1 MRGLPSAAVNS
12 RLISSGSPSS
22 QAAKLG
28 EAVAVIGLGLLGQ
41 LTVQILKAAGC
52 RVIGI
57 DLDRSKVELA
67 MAHGADAAVPRDGD
81 VESAIAQFTGGF
93 GLFIQ
98 AGGWTAFQNE
108 VNQYA
113 AQGWMLEDLDAA
125 SNGGPWTN
133 HVAVLNEAQGSSQ
146 QLIRENSFASFH
158 ANWLAH
164 QGGGLRLTD
173 IDVANVNG
181 QPLFYGLM
189 RPGTNDERLIH
200 ETTLANFHAVRTA
213 MEGNGWR
220 IRDIAMQQ
228 GEYLAVL
235 YPGSGP
241 TITET
246 FADWAGLVDRWGA
259 IDGNRRVN
267 TRLKDVECWV
277 EGGELR
283 YAGLWRGTLRVR
295 RPEGAVP
302 PNVVATP
309 NVTPP
314 PSPQPGRPAAERDPN

>member
-1 MRGLPSAAVNS
+1 MTRRILRSLLAGVAFAALCAAAVAPAQAQQRRSILERYQTAQEFEQRRTGFAQNGYFVIDHETC
-12 RLISSGSPSS
+12 REPDGS
-22 QAAKLG
+22 ALWW
-28 EAVAVIGLGLLGQ
+28 VAVYDHQ
-41 LTVQILKAAGC
+41 
-52 RVIGI
+52 
-57 DLDRSKVELA
+57 
-67 MAHGADAAVPRDGD
+67 PNP
-81 VESAIAQFTGGF
+81 QFTGGF

-125 SNGGPWTN
+125 SNGGSWTN

-173 IDVANVNG
+173 IDVANING

-189 RPGTNDERLIH
+189 RPGAQDERLIH
-200 ETTLANFHAVRTA
+200 ETTLPNFHAVRTA

-246 FADWAGLVDRWGA
+246 FADWAGLVSRWSA

-283 YAGLWRGTLRVR
+283 YAGLWRGTARVR

-302 PNVVATP
+302 PNVVANPT
-309 NVTPP
+309 VTPP